1 VLVIY
6 GILFAIMPDKA
17 SAALKSSSNIFL
29 NILMP
34 LSLVFAFMLILNL
47 LLKPVHIVKFLGT
60 KSGIKGFVLSATAGI
75 ISMGHIYA
83 WYPLLK
89 ELREKGAGLFPIA
102 VFLYCRAVKPFLLL
116 IMISYFGW
124 QYVIILTVLTVLG
137 SIAIGYF

>member
-1 VLVIY
+1 
-6 GILFAIMPDKA
+6 
-17 SAALKSSSNIFL
+17 
-29 NILMP
+29 
-34 LSLVFAFMLILNL
+34 MLILNL

-60 KSGIKGFVLSATAGI
+60 KSSIKGFLLSATAGI
-75 ISMGHIYA
+75 ISMGPIYA

-102 VFLYCRAVKPFLLL
+102 VFLYCRAVKPFLLP

-137 SIAIGYF
+137 SIAIGYFLSILIEVKDAS